1 MSISRRNFA
10 AVLAG
15 TTLLPAQTPAAA
27 APKTSPEHTD
37 APLEAE
43 EKKPKFFDD
52 HQLSTV
58 AILADLIIPRTDT
71 PGARDALVHQHLD
84 EILFV
89 SPRNVGT
96 CFLEGLSWLDGYCLQ
111 SERKPLNQ
119 LAAADQTK
127 ILMLLLNTDD
137 ESLRPGHEFALRMK
151 QWTARIYYSTQDGQ
165 QELNKGGRVPAHY
178 SRACSA

>member
-1 MSISRRNFA
+1 MTISRRNFA
-10 AVLAG
+10 AALAG
-15 TTLLPAQTPAAA
+15 TTLLPAQAPAAA
-27 APKTSPEHTD
+27 TQKTQLENTD
-37 APLEAE
+37 AALEAE
-43 EKKPKFFDD
+43 EKKPRFFDN

-89 SPRNVGT
+89 SPRNIGT
-96 CFLEGLSWLDGYCLQ
+96 SFLEGLSWLDGYCLQ
-111 SERKPLNQ
+111 SERKPFNQ
-119 LAAADQTK
+119 LGAADQTK
-127 ILMLLLNTDD
+127 ILILLLDTDN

-165 QELNKGGRVPAHY
+165 QDLNKGGRVPAHY
-178 SRACSA
+178 SRVCSV

>member
-15 TTLLPAQTPAAA
+15 TTLLPAQAPAGA
-27 APKTSPEHTD
+27 APKTSLEHTD
-37 APLEAE
+37 AALEAE
-43 EKKPKFFDD
+43 EKKPRFFDD

-71 PGARDALVHQHLD
+71 PGARDAQVHQHLD

-89 SPRNVGT
+89 APRNIGT
-96 CFLEGLSWLDGYCLQ
+96 SFLDGLSWLDGYCLQ
-111 SERKPLNQ
+111 AKHNPFNQ

-127 ILMLLLNTDD
+127 ILMLLLDAED
-137 ESLRPGHEFALRMK
+137 ESLRPGHEFARSMK

-178 SRACSA
+178 SRACTV